1 MKIGFIGLGNMGMP
15 MALNLHKSK
24 KIDLLGYDVSLKSL
38 KQFKSKKAKATSSL
52 DELIKF
58 SDVIITCVPGPKQIK
73 ALSIGKGK
81 IIDQLGN
88 NKIWI
93 DCSTNSLTC
102 FNLLKQKLSK
112 KINQFVDATISGGNL
127 KAQSGDLSIFIG
139 GNKKTVNKLKFVFNI
154 LGKNIYYLNKPGAG
168 YAAKIAQVSL
178 CYLNY
183 LSLSES
189 LMLGVKSGIKPKTM
203 LEIIDK
209 SASGGY
215 TSTRYGPNMINGDYD
230 PSFFL
235 GLSMKDLN
243 LANEIIKLQKL
254 KLPIMNLTSKIYNKA
269 IKKYGPNSN
278 HLKVIKLL
286 EQNNKLTFSKEGR

>member
-1 MKIGFIGLGNMGMP
+1 MK
-15 MALNLHKSK
+15 K
-24 KIDLLGYDVSLKSL
+24 KLKR
-38 KQFKSKKAKATSSL
+38 
-52 DELIKF
+52 
-58 SDVIITCVPGPKQIK
+58 
-73 ALSIGKGK
+73 
-81 IIDQLGN
+81 
-88 NKIWI
+88 
-93 DCSTNSLTC
+93 
-102 FNLLKQKLSK
+102 

-127 KAQSGDLSIFIG
+127 KAQSGDRSIFVG
-139 GNKKTVNKLKFVFNI
+139 GQKKTVNKLKFIFNI
-154 LGKNIYYLNKPGAG
+154 LGKNLYYLNTAGAG

-189 LMLGVKSGIKPKTM
+189 LMLGVKSGIKPRTM

-243 LANEIIKLQKL
+243 LANEIIKLEKL
-254 KLPIMNLTSKIYNKA
+254 NLPIMNLTSKIYKQAINKF
-269 IKKYGPNSN
+269 GPNSN